1 MRRYSIGQK
10 VLMKKF
16 VVQVPI
22 EILTYVGTIVT
33 IKGYKY
39 NQYIVET
46 DNGYRFWVFQQEIS
60 T

>member
-1 MRRYSIGQK
+1 
-10 VLMKKF
+10 MKKF